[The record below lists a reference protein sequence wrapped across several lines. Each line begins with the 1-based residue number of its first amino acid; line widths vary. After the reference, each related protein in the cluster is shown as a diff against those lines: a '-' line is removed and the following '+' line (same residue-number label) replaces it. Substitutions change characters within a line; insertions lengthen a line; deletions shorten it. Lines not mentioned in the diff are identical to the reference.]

1 MIEFRSEP
9 LPGFNRLEAFRR
21 HRAVHAV
28 LERYRVEGPG
38 TVLLDLEVVSVKES
52 ADAVLLMVFSTS
64 E

>member
-1 MIEFRSEP
+1 
-9 LPGFNRLEAFRR
+9 
-21 HRAVHAV
+21 V